1 MAQSLQTMDNHRLGP
16 VFVVVIVIVVFLS
29 LLLIEPK
36 YEINN
41 ISW

>member
-1 MAQSLQTMDNHRLGP
+1 MAQSHQTMDNHRLGP

-29 LLLIEPK
+29 LLEPK